1 MTADMWIALIILVGA
16 IVLFVIEWLRV
27 DLVAIGVVVALMLS
41 GLLTVQESLAG
52 FSSTAVITIA
62 ALFVVG
68 GAMFYTGIAQVMG
81 ERLLRIAG
89 TNETRLIVVIVI
101 AVAFMSAFIS
111 DTGVVAVMLPAVIS
125 LTVTA
130 KIAPSKLL
138 LPLAI
143 GSLLGGATTLIGTP
157 PNIIIA
163 DLLRDS
169 GLTPF
174 GFFSYTP
181 MGILIMIVGILF
193 MAMVGRRLLPAHVPH
208 RDVQSVE
215 TAEELIAL
223 YRLPDN
229 LFRLRVRHNSPL
241 VNQTIAESGLGQ
253 RFLVTVIR
261 IVRPTEPQMLARLGE
276 QRILLQP
283 DEQQIHDVTDVVVQ
297 PDDILV
303 VQGDGNAI
311 AAAAALWNLAVQP
324 ASTSDQESLVT
335 DEIGIA
341 EVLLPPRSALI
352 GKTLP
357 EIRFGTTY
365 RLTVLDIRRPGEERA
380 LNLKQ
385 TTLQFGDTL
394 LVQGE
399 WKNIQALKSRRR
411 DFIVMGEPQ
420 GVSGGLNRKRAPI
433 ALLVLL
439 GMLVLIVTGITSV
452 ATASLVAAL
461 AMVLTGCLTM
471 DEAYES
477 VNWKSIVLVAG
488 MLPMATA
495 LEQVGLVNLV
505 ADGFVDVL
513 GDFGPRIVMMGLF
526 LLTTLFTQ
534 VLSNTATAVLIAP
547 VALATA
553 NRLGINPYAFLMA
566 VAIAASTAYVT
577 PVASPV
583 NTLVMGAGNYRF
595 IDYAK
600 IGIPLV
606 VVVMLFT
613 MVALPFLWPF

>member
-1 MTADMWIALIILVGA
+1 MWIALIILVGA